1 MYLIKS
7 AKSPFWQILFKNA
20 KGKFTTK
27 STGKKLKSEAL
38 IFLTDFKSSLENPI
52 EAALYSKSLKE
63 FETEY
68 FNVVSSIRS
77 KSYKNEIIY
86 AFKILID
93 ISGNIP
99 LCQFNQAMAE
109 KFINDIYERSKYS
122 AALHYRTLKAAFE
135 KAKQWD
141 YISENPFRKFKLPR
155 LPKHIPVFIEYRHL
169 KRIIKVTRTKL
180 LRDIYLTGYFSGL
193 RLGELLNLRWDAVD
207 FKNRFIKVEN
217 TNTFTT
223 KNKKER
229 IIPIN
234 ESLYE
239 ILSSRYPKSKIT
251 NAGDYIFTR
260 VKGVLL
266 NTDYISKS
274 FKKAV
279 RRAKLDDRIHFH
291 TLRHSFASCL
301 VQNGVSLYVVKEL
314 LGHQDITTTQ
324 IYAHIKSDNLIDAV
338 KKLEPRVRKS
348 NINKLRLLKTYP
360 QKSNIVK

>member
-1 MYLIKS
+1 MYLIKNS
-7 AKSPFWQILFKNA
+7 KSSFWQILFKNDR
-20 KGKFTTK
+20 GKYTTK
-27 STGKKLKSEAL
+27 STGKTLKSEAL
-38 IFLTDFKSSLENPI
+38 LFLTAFKNND
-52 EAALYSKSLKE
+52 AAPMQEKLYPKSFKE
-63 FETEY
+63 FESEY
-68 FNVVSSIRS
+68 LNFVSVIRS
-77 KSYKNEIIY
+77 KSYNRSIKSSLKLL
-86 AFKILID
+86 FD
-93 ISGNIP
+93 FTGDIP
-99 LCQFNQAMAE
+99 LYKFNQALVE
-109 KFINDIYERSKYS
+109 RFIIGIYERSKYS
-122 AALHYRTLKAAFE
+122 ASLHYRTLKAAFE

-155 LPKHIPVFIEYRHL
+155 LPRHIPVFIEYRHL
-169 KRIIKVTRTKL
+169 KKIIKVTRTKL

-193 RLGELLNLRWDAVD
+193 RLGELLNLRWAAVD

-234 ESLYE
+234 ETLYE
-239 ILSSRYPKSKIT
+239 ILNSRYPKSKIP
-251 NAGDYIFTR
+251 NAGNYIFTR

-360 QKSNIVK
+360 QK